1 MKKNGMRRALLILCL
16 SLLVPA
22 LFSGCR
28 REGEQ
33 IVFAGGPSGGT
44 FHVFAMAMAEIMEQ
58 GVENVHVSV
67 QRSGGSLAN
76 LAAVDRG
83 NVQMALVYAGDAYLG
98 RKGLLDKGRRPTGNV
113 YALARLYGARAQLV
127 VLKNSPVRTPYDL
140 KGKRVDIGSHGSGAA
155 LSAERYFRALGI
167 WHQII
172 PVYVGYSM
180 AMDDLGKGAVSA
192 VWEMVGIPSPS
203 LQAMSR
209 RTPVRLL
216 DLEDAARK
224 KGLFESYPFYTPAII
239 PKGTYQGMTTD
250 ILTFQDS
257 TLWVAS
263 PELSEELIYEAL
275 KQIFSVEGLAH
286 MRKVHPSAWDL
297 DAAKGLEGVE
307 IPLHP
312 GARRFWQEK
321 GIVLDGR

>member
-1 MKKNGMRRALLILCL
+1 MKRNRLRRALLILCL
-16 SLLVPA
+16 SSLAPA
-22 LFSGCR
+22 LISGCR

-33 IVFAGGPSGGT
+33 IVFAGGPGGGT
-44 FHVFAMAMAEIMEQ
+44 FHVFAMAMAEVMEQ
-58 GVENVHVSV
+58 GFENVHVSV

-83 NVQMALVYAGDAYLG
+83 EARMALVYAGDAYLG
-98 RKGLLDKGRRPTGNV
+98 RKGLLDKGGRPTDNV

-203 LQAMSR
+203 LRAMSSG
-209 RTPVRLL
+209 TPVRLL
-216 DLEDAARK
+216 DLEDAARE
-224 KGLFESYPFYTPAII
+224 KGLFEAYPFYTPAII
-239 PKGTYQGMTTD
+239 PEGTYQGQGMD
-250 ILTFQDS
+250 VRTFQDS

-263 PELSEELIYEAL
+263 PGLGEELVYQSL
-275 KQIFSVEGLAH
+275 KRLFSAEGLAH
-286 MRKVHPSAWDL
+286 MRKAHPSGRDL
-297 DAAKGLEGVE
+297 DAARGLEGVE

-312 GARRFWQEK
+312 GAERFWRER
-321 GIVLDGR
+321 GMAP